1 MRIIDYKTDREI
13 QSAGYEYLREG
24 LGAAGLIRFMQ
35 QFEKGKGNYTQD
47 RSLWQKNYSVDDLAL
62 EIKKRQSD

>member
-13 QSAGYEYLREG
+13 QSAGYECLREG
-24 LGAAGLIRFMQ
+24 LGATGLIRFMQ

-47 RSLWQKNYSVDDLAL
+47 RSLWQKDYSVDDLVR
-62 EIKKRQSD
+62 EIETRKLD